1 MRRRDAPRWS
11 GTLGLSAG
19 STWMSG
25 LVAEPGA
32 QPYHQPDSN
41 KRQLAHNGSFIQEAR
56 SRRQARIVGEVA
68 TLLV

>member
-1 MRRRDAPRWS
+1 
-11 GTLGLSAG
+11 
-19 STWMSG
+19 MSG

-56 SRRQARIVGEVA
+56 SRHQTRIVGEVA